1 MDNIE
6 LFEYSLKN
14 TEHIFDD
21 ANKKEKIIITKDAH
35 KTNKPIKN
43 NERLIGL
50 ITSYQTMRGKLSKK
64 QEDDLVGEI
73 DSILFNNSHMNYT
86 AFAQY
91 LMVWDMPYS
100 SLSCEREEDRMPL
113 LRELINKYINDRHQM
128 YLSHGYSNIVLQVLA
143 DNYFDKDTFYLL
155 PDRGDN
161 KYFRDICSKHNV
173 KFRWSKSKQ
182 GKMPDFYIQKA
193 SNAWIIEHKHKKG
206 SGGGQYSQVVEL
218 VDFLKYTDKNIS
230 YVAFLDG
237 IMFNELINA
246 SCDNKM
252 SKAKRDIYRYLR
264 QNKNNYFVNT
274 AGFIRLLKTI
284 K

>member
-143 DNYFDKDTFYLL
+143 DNYSHKRAGKT
-155 PDRGDN
+155 GV
-161 KYFRDICSKHNV
+161 SKIAALV
-173 KFRWSKSKQ
+173 ESAGFKR
-182 GKMPDFYIQKA
+182 
-193 SNAWIIEHKHKKG
+193 II
-206 SGGGQYSQVVEL
+206 
-218 VDFLKYTDKNIS
+218 
-230 YVAFLDG
+230 
-237 IMFNELINA
+237 NELINA